1 MQQPTLPP
9 ADSGN
14 ADFELARRIV
24 ENTGAHLFLTGRA
37 GTGKT
42 TFLRRLMQSTHKR
55 IVVAA
60 PTGIAAIN
68 AGGVTLHSLFQL
80 DFGPFVPGAPHKPS
94 HRFRK
99 EKLKLIHS
107 IDVLVIDEIS
117 MVRADLLDAVDDAL
131 RRLRRSSLPFGG
143 VQLLLIGDLRQLP
156 PVVIEKEW
164 NLLREHYPTPYFFS
178 SHALRQCPYVVIELE
193 KVYRQE
199 DSHFLS
205 ILNAIRD
212 GKVTAGV
219 LNKLNAR
226 CRPGFTGDGDRPW
239 IQLTT
244 HNHLAAAINAGR
256 MSRIK
261 ELPRVFEAQVEGNF
275 PEALFPAEAK
285 LILKPGAQVMFIKND
300 PLHGYYNGLLG
311 TVKRINEDNTV
322 IVVPEDRND
331 EIRVE
336 MQEWENRE
344 FTVRE
349 AEGDIEEKVVGFFR
363 QLPLKAAW
371 AITIH
376 KSQGLTFDHAVI
388 DAAAAFAH
396 GQTYVAL
403 SRCRTLEGLVLSSP
417 IPASSIISDTVVS
430 SFLQSGISTRP
441 GEEQLQQMEHAY
453 SQTLLDNLF
462 DFSRV
467 RNDFDNLRILATQ
480 AFRNIAPKL
489 PAMLNERKAEIVE
502 KMEIPASKFHAQY
515 TTLIQRQDLAALNAR
530 LRAAAGY
537 FAPLVSDLEKYVKTL
552 PSSHDNRTYQ
562 ERLVEYTTQ
571 LLQELGDKS
580 VQFEA
585 LQKEEFSPMALL
597 RARSK
602 ALIANEKTTPV
613 RSAAKKSKSAKKTA
627 EKERKPREIQLPPGF
642 EGDANVYRA
651 LKKWRLQKMYT
662 TDKPAFTIMYE
673 KTLVELATA
682 LPGSREEFLAINGLG
697 LAKWKEYGLEILK
710 IIANPQHFLP

>member
-1 MQQPTLPP
+1 MRQPSLPP

-80 DFGPFVPGAPHKPS
+80 DFGPFIPGAPHKPS

-99 EKLKLIHS
+99 EKMKLIHS

-131 RRLRRSSLPFGG
+131 RRLRRSALPFGG

-164 NLLREHYPTPYFFS
+164 NLLREHYATPYFFS
-178 SHALRQCPYVVIELE
+178 SHALRQCPYVVIELQ

-199 DSHFLS
+199 DSHFLG

-212 GKVTAGV
+212 GNVTPDV
-219 LNKLNAR
+219 LKKLNAR
-226 CRPGFTGDGDRPW
+226 YRPGFTGDGDRSW

-256 MSRIK
+256 MDRIK
-261 ELPRVFEAQVEGNF
+261 EPPVTFKAQVDGNF
-275 PEALFPAEAK
+275 PEALFPAEAR
-285 LILKPGAQVMFIKND
+285 LLLKPGAQVMFIKND

-311 TVKRINEDNTV
+311 TVKRINDDNTV
-322 IVVPEDRND
+322 VVVPEDRND

-349 AEGDIEEKVVGFFR
+349 AEGDIEEKVVGVFR

-417 IPASSIISDTVVS
+417 IPASSIINDSTVS
-430 SFLQSGISTRP
+430 SFLRSGVNTRP
-441 GEEQLQQMEHAY
+441 GEEQLRQMEHAY
-453 SQTLLDNLF
+453 SQTLLDALF
-462 DFSRV
+462 DFSRI
-467 RNDFDNLRILATQ
+467 RSDFDSMRILATQ

-502 KMEIPASKFHAQY
+502 KMEIPALKFRTQY
-515 TTLIQRQDLAALNAR
+515 TALIQHQDLAALNTR

-537 FAPLVSDLEKYVKTL
+537 FSPLVSDLEKYVKTL
-552 PSSHDNRTYQ
+552 PSTHDNRSYQ
-562 ERLVEYTTQ
+562 VRLVEYTTQ
-571 LLQELGDKS
+571 LLQDLGDKS
-580 VQFEA
+580 AQFEA
-585 LQKEEFSPMALL
+585 LLKEDFSPMALL

-602 ALIANEKTTPV
+602 ALIENEKNAPT
-613 RSAAKKSKSAKKTA
+613 SGSKKSKSGKKAAKK
-627 EKERKPREIQLPPGF
+627 ERQPRVAKLPPGF
-642 EGDANVYRA
+642 EGDENVYRA
-651 LKKWRLQKMYT
+651 LKKWRLQKMYA

-673 KTLVELATA
+673 KTLVELATK

-697 LAKWKEYGLEILK
+697 PAKWKEYGLEILK
-710 IIANPQHFLP
+710 IIDNPLHFLP